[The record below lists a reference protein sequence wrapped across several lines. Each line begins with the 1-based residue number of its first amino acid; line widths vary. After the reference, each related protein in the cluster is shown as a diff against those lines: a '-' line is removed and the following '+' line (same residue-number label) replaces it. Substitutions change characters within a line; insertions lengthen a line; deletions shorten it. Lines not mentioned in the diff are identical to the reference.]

1 VTDLL
6 SIGASATQLY
16 RVALGTVSNNIANLN
31 NEAYSRQE
39 IAISDNAP
47 ARIGVLSV
55 GSGARLDAIRR
66 NYDEFVEGSLRQSN
80 SALQMQQP
88 LIDYTQ
94 RIMDVIAAEDGS
106 LTMAVDRFF
115 TSLNRLELDPSSISS
130 RNELLASGQFLAGR
144 VRSLGSEL
152 ADIETESALLLQDQI
167 DSVNTLARSLLE
179 VNRQLDRVSNLQK
192 QSSQLL
198 DQRDK
203 LLRELSQYASVSVTE
218 NSNGSVQV
226 RLAGTATRGLLVD
239 SVAARTM
246 DVNFAED
253 GNRQGFILDKYGS
266 PSNIGQLQGGSLA
279 GLVVLRDQLLEPLA
293 GELDYFATTFVTA
306 ANAEH
311 RAGLDLDNQLGE
323 DLFSIV
329 PRHVL
334 LDTGGN
340 LADGLQARTLEGN
353 TAPLTLQLTFM
364 GEGRWL
370 VQDLAAD
377 SSRVMTESETPNGL
391 LLRLGSVE
399 VAIVGPQSVGAS
411 VVLKAASRPAQDMI
425 LALDDPRMIASA
437 GRLGVRQ
444 DPDNSRSM
452 GVQLSYGESANSRPD
467 LPGISLEYV
476 QNRNLVSS
484 LPLNGSSPVV
494 SIPRGMGEFTVG
506 FMAPL
511 DGSAD
516 FQVISSKFALLASSG
531 AVPAGWI
538 DALSANGRY
547 ANFLPESSSLNQD
560 YPGTDLFIGARAEGT
575 LESERLP
582 APTQASR
589 FDAGELVLNGVALG
603 ALDLPANSDN
613 LPALVGA
620 WINTHTGATGVSAE
634 AVNLIRVAPGQ
645 LAFEE
650 PLRINGSDILAAG
663 RSDVLVNNINART
676 ADTGVRAYLDTEG
689 YLHLTNVKGQEGQ
702 RIVLGNGS
710 PGTNTLGVPDGT
722 YNGSLRFST
731 AAGAGISFTL
741 GSTGRPS
748 DLSRI
753 GLATTV
759 TGTNPGNEDLHV
771 YLTGTPRSIDV
782 RIQAAALPPPPPRTL
797 EPPFRVEFVESAG
810 ELRYRLIDTGTAT
823 VLHQSRFDFAAG
835 IVHGDVRVRFDLAP
849 QAGDVFEFVPN
860 LDALGDN
867 NNLRRLAAL
876 ENQSLFR
883 GQTMRAFYVNEINKI
898 GTASQLADMT
908 ASADEIVYNESLEK
922 RASVSGVN
930 LDQEA
935 ADLIRFQQAFQAA
948 AQVIQVASRLFD
960 ALLAVR

>member
-1 VTDLL
+1 MTDLL
-6 SIGASATQLY
+6 SIGASSTQLY

-39 IAISDNAP
+39 ISISDNAP
-47 ARIGVLSV
+47 ASIGVLSV
-55 GSGARLDAIRR
+55 GTGVRLDAIRR

-106 LTMAVDRFF
+106 LTTAVDRFF

-144 VRSLGSEL
+144 VRSLGEDL
-152 ADIETESALLLQDQI
+152 ADVESESALLMQDQV
-167 DSVNTLARSLLE
+167 DSVNLIALSLLD

-203 LLRELSQYASVSVTE
+203 LLRDLSQYASITVNE

-226 RLAGTATRGLLVD
+226 RLAGTAARGLLVD
-239 SVAARTM
+239 SVAVRIM
-246 DVNFAED
+246 DVSFAED
-253 GNRQGFILDKYGS
+253 GNRQSFVLDKYGA
-266 PSNIGQLQGGSLA
+266 PSSIGQLQGGSLA
-279 GLVVLRDQLLEPLA
+279 GLVQLRDQLLEPLA
-293 GELDYFATTFVTA
+293 AELDYFASTFVAA

-311 RAGLDLDNQLGE
+311 RAGLDLDNQLGK

-329 PRHVL
+329 PRYAL
-334 LDTGGN
+334 LDTAGN
-340 LADGLQARTLEGN
+340 LAEGLQARTLAGD
-353 TAPLTLQLTFM
+353 TTPPKLQLTFM

-370 VQDLAAD
+370 VQDLVDD
-377 SSRVMTESETPNGL
+377 SSRVITERADPNARVL
-391 LLRLGSVE
+391 ALGSVE

-411 VVLKAASRPAQDMI
+411 VILKRESRAAEEMI
-425 LALDDPRMIASA
+425 LALDDPRMLAAA

-444 DPDNSRSM
+444 DPDNAKTL
-452 GVQLSYGESANSRPD
+452 GVRLSYGESATSTPG

-494 SIPRGMGEFTVG
+494 SIPRGMGEFTLG

-511 DGSAD
+511 DGSVD
-516 FQVISSKFALLASSG
+516 FQVVSSEFARLASSG
-531 AVPAGWI
+531 EAPDGWLNT
-538 DALSANGRY
+538 LSASGRY
-547 ANFLPESSSLNQD
+547 GDFRPVSSSLNQD
-560 YPGTDLFIGARAEGT
+560 YPGTDLFVGARAQGL

-582 APTQASR
+582 APIQASR
-589 FDAGELVLNGVALG
+589 FEAGELLLNGVALG
-603 ALDLPANSDN
+603 ALDLPGDAPN
-613 LPALVGA
+613 LPALAAA
-620 WINTHTGATGVSAE
+620 WINTHSAATGVSAE

-645 LAFEE
+645 LFLDQ

-663 RSDVLVNNINART
+663 RSDVLVNNINARS

-689 YLHLTNVKGQEGQ
+689 YLHLANVQGQEGQ
-702 RIVLGNGS
+702 RMVLGNGS
-710 PGTNTLGVPDGT
+710 PGSNALGIPDGT
-722 YNGSLRFST
+722 YHGTLRFSS
-731 AAGAGISFTL
+731 AAGATISFTL
-741 GSTGRPS
+741 GSGGRPS

-753 GLATTV
+753 GLATTLS
-759 TGTNPGNEDLHV
+759 GTNAGNDDLHV
-771 YLTGTPRSIDV
+771 YLTGTPRSIDL
-782 RIQAAALPPPPPRTL
+782 RIQASTLLEPPPRAL
-797 EPPFRVEFVESAG
+797 EPPFRVEFVDTAG
-810 ELRYRLIDTGTAT
+810 ELRYRLIDAGTAT
-823 VLHQSRFDFAAG
+823 VLHESRFEFDQG

-849 QAGDVFEFVPN
+849 QAGDVFDFVPN

-867 NNLRRLAAL
+867 ANLRRLAAL
-876 ENQSLFR
+876 ENQTLFR
-883 GQTMRAFYVNEINKI
+883 GQTVRSFYVNEINKI

-908 ASADEIVYNESLEK
+908 ASADEIVYNENLEK

-948 AQVIQVASRLFD
+948 AQVIQVATRLFD

>member
-1 VTDLL
+1 MTDLL

-39 IAISDNAP
+39 TAISDNAS

-55 GSGARLDAIRR
+55 GTGARLDAIRR
-66 NYDEFVEGSLRQSN
+66 NYDEFVESSLRQSN

-88 LIDYTQ
+88 LIEYTQ
-94 RIMDVIAAEDGS
+94 RIMDIVAAEDGS
-106 LTMAVDRFF
+106 LTTAVDRFF

-144 VRSLGSEL
+144 VRSLGTEL
-152 ADIETESALLLQDQI
+152 ADVETESALLLKDQI
-167 DSVNTLARSLLE
+167 DSVNSLARSLLE

-203 LLRELSQYASVSVTE
+203 LLRELSQYASISVTE

-239 SVAARTM
+239 SVMARLM
-246 DVNFAED
+246 DVSFSED
-253 GNRQGFILDKYGS
+253 GNRQGFILDRYGS

-293 GELDYFATTFVTA
+293 GELDYFATTFVAA
-306 ANAEH
+306 ANTEH
-311 RAGLDLDNQLGE
+311 RAGLDLDNQLGQ

-334 LDTGGN
+334 LDTAGN

-353 TAPLTLQLTFM
+353 TAALALQLTFM

-377 SSRVMTESETPNGL
+377 SSRIVTESETPNSRVL
-391 LLRLGSVE
+391 ALGSVE

-411 VVLKAASRPAQDMI
+411 VMLKAASRPAQDMI
-425 LALDDPRMIASA
+425 LALDDPRLIASA

-444 DPDNSRSM
+444 DPENARSL
-452 GVQLSYGESANSRPD
+452 GVQLSYGENTNSRPG

-494 SIPRGMGEFTVG
+494 SIPHDMGEFTLG

-511 DGSAD
+511 DGSVD
-516 FQVISSKFALLASSG
+516 FQVLSSEFVQLASSG
-531 AVPAGWI
+531 AAPAGWI
-538 DALSANGRY
+538 EALSASGRY
-547 ANFLPESSSLNQD
+547 ADFRPESSSLNQH

-603 ALDLPANSDN
+603 ALDLPANANN
-613 LPALVGA
+613 LPALVA
-620 WINTHTGATGVSAE
+620 EWINTHSGPTGVSAE

-645 LAFEE
+645 LALEQ
-650 PLRINGSDILAAG
+650 PLRINGSDILAAS

-710 PGTNTLGVPDGT
+710 PGTSALGVPDGT
-722 YNGSLRFST
+722 YNGMVRFSA
-731 AAGAGISFTL
+731 AAGAAISFTL

-748 DLSRI
+748 DLSRM

-759 TGTNPGNEDLHV
+759 TGTNPGSEDLHV

-782 RIQAAALPPPPPRTL
+782 RIQAAALLPPPPRTL
-797 EPPFRVEFVESAG
+797 ESPFRVEFLEAAG
-810 ELRYRLIDTGTAT
+810 ELRYRLIDTGTTT
-823 VLHQSRFDFAAG
+823 VLHESRFDFAAG
-835 IVHGDVRVRFDLAP
+835 IVHGDVRVRFELAP
-849 QAGDVFEFVPN
+849 QAGDVFDFAPN

-876 ENQSLFR
+876 ENQNLFR
-883 GQTMRAFYVNEINKI
+883 GQTLRAFYVNEINKI

-908 ASADEIVYNESLEK
+908 ATADEIVYNESLEK